1 MFALPRNLI
10 LLVNRSRQQHLKYTG
25 CNTRTVCL
33 YNTNAYF
40 LLQMA
45 ARGERN
51 IESNQ
56 FAIDVS
62 HCTLCQVQKLVVC
75 YKQFRKEV
83 STCLQIY
90 IYILSL
96 IMQWIDRLIDIL
108 NLVLFSNPVL
118 LCNQIQVQQY
128 LKNPLY
134 VSFLILEICNRPGLI
149 TQSYRFTRQCR
160 PARFVGKINPFHQ
173 IKSKLCF
180 VSQ

>member
-1 MFALPRNLI
+1 MQTAPSLSYAWHFILWIVANLSLCLCVITLNAYYSINIVYFI
-10 LLVNRSRQQHLKYTG
+10 LYLMKQINQ

-33 YNTNAYF
+33 CNTNAYF
-40 LLQMA
+40 LQMA

-83 STCLQIY
+83 STCLHIY

-96 IMQWIDRLIDIL
+96 IM
-108 NLVLFSNPVL
+108 
-118 LCNQIQVQQY
+118 
-128 LKNPLY
+128 
-134 VSFLILEICNRPGLI
+134 
-149 TQSYRFTRQCR
+149 
-160 PARFVGKINPFHQ
+160 
-173 IKSKLCF
+173 
-180 VSQ
+180 